1 MTGPAAQA
9 VAAAAQAPQVAILG
23 IPLLS
28 FLVFFPLVGAALV
41 LTVPRERARLARLV
55 AFAVAVVEF
64 ALSIPLF
71 TALRPEGGLQF
82 LERQPWLPAIGASYH
97 LGADGVSALLI
108 LLTTLLTALAVW
120 SSFTAITDRQRGYYA
135 LMLFL
140 ETAMIGTFAALDLV
154 LFYVFWEAML
164 IPMYFLI
171 GIWGGEKRIYA
182 AVKFFL
188 YTMAG
193 SVLMLVAILWL
204 YFLNHSATGVY
215 TFDLLQLYR
224 LPVPLG
230 VQTWLFLAFA
240 VAFAIKVPMFPFHT
254 WLPLAH
260 VEAPTAG
267 SVILAAILLKMGTY
281 GYLRF
286 ALPLFPNAALAWT
299 PVILVLAVVGILYG
313 ALVAW
318 VQPDVKK
325 LVAYSSVSHLGFVML
340 GLFALNEEGLS
351 GSVLQML
358 NHGISTGALF
368 LLVGVLYER
377 RHTRLIADFGGLMK
391 VVPGFG
397 TVFLVVMLSSV
408 GLPGTNGFVG
418 EFLVLLGA
426 FKTQPVFAVVAAS
439 GVILSAVYMLT
450 MFQRVMFGPVTHAE
464 NQTLR
469 DLRPRE
475 WAIFA
480 PILVLIFWLGVY
492 PAPILDRMQPALRQT
507 LQLTLDRE
515 KLCRQAEAQ
524 ATLLQMKERR

>member
-1 MTGPAAQA
+1 LCVDRRQEAAIKHLA
-9 VAAAAQAPQVAILG
+9 FGISAAT
-23 IPLLS
+23 
-28 FLVFFPLVGAALV
+28 FLVSLGLYGGFRLDMPGIQFTERTPWIAWLGVEYHVGV
-41 LTVPRERARLARLV
+41 
-55 AFAVAVVEF
+55 
-64 ALSIPLF
+64 
-71 TALRPEGGLQF
+71 
-82 LERQPWLPAIGASYH
+82 
-97 LGADGVSALLI
+97 DGISLLLI
-108 LLTTLLTALAVW
+108 LLTTFLTAVAVL
-120 SSFTAITDRQRGYYA
+120 SSYA
-135 LMLFL
+135 AVTTSVKEYMICMLLL
-140 ETAMIGTFAALDLV
+140 ETGMLGVFVALDLV
-154 LFYVFWEAML
+154 LFYVFWEGML

-171 GIWGGEKRIYA
+171 GLWGGPRRIYA
-182 AVKFFL
+182 TVKFFL

-524 ATLLQMKERR
+524 ATLTQMKERR